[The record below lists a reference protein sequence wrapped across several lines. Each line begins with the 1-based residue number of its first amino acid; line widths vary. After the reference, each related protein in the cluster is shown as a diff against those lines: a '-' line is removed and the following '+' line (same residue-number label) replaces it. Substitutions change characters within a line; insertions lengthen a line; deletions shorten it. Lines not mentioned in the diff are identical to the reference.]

1 MSFQRNKTLILT
13 ISAIVALLIASP
25 FLQQLAITPQTD
37 YFTEMALLDTNHKTN
52 YPSNVTSGKNYQ
64 LYIEITNHLGHA
76 ADYTV
81 EAKFRDTNQPG
92 PDSFNHTNS
101 SLPPLERF
109 TAATTNNQTVEL
121 PIEISFQFSD
131 SGYVDSLTINGKTHN
146 INTQLKFDTQKNNYY
161 GNLFF
166 ELWVYNQTTN
176 TLQYHERYV
185 SLWLKMIT

>member
-1 MSFQRNKTLILT
+1 MSFQRNKTFILI
-13 ISAIVALLIASP
+13 IIAVAALLVASP
-25 FLQQLAITPQTD
+25 FLQQLAIAPQTE
-37 YFTEMALLDTNHKTN
+37 YFTEMALLDSNHKTD
-52 YPSNVTSGKNYQ
+52 YPSNATSGKNYK

-81 EAKFRDTNQPG
+81 EAKFRDASQPG
-92 PDSFNHTNS
+92 PDSFKHTSS

-109 TAATTNNQTVEL
+109 TVSADDNQTVEL
-121 PIEISFQFSD
+121 PLEVSLQFSS

-146 INTQLKFDTQKNNYY
+146 INTQIEFDSQKNNYY
-161 GNLFF
+161 SNIFF

-176 TLQYHERYV
+176 KLQYHERYI